1 MNHLGSSRRLAELT
15 AVSTRLVTTLK
26 LQSLVMPENPVIN
39 DILKETRK
47 QNTVAVNQTLQ
58 LLFNNEYLGLIAYVQ
73 CIVPLIYMAYIMV
86 ILEMPNRQFYLN
98 ESDLEH
104 REGLAQRFTVIAAFV
119 VLQMAILIGLHV
131 FVATRFGV
139 STLYQVAFV
148 LETHARLVQGK
159 IATWLLFAV
168 GFLLEHYGTGN
179 LSKIVVIYLFCFYSS
194 RCRLF
199 VSVRVDTRTR
209 TSMLIGHGKITSSRK
224 WHNACRPT
232 TTIQGRLHSVGQFLQ
247 YGDGICSVWFTARDR
262 KSVV

>member
-1 MNHLGSSRRLAELT
+1 MRSTNSLKMVVIVVTLNMMDMLLALHGMNRRSRVALANRAIQQKRQRQQRSSARCVYHNERRPTEIRSMAERKSRYSS
-15 AVSTRLVTTLK
+15 AA
-26 LQSLVMPENPVIN
+26 
-39 DILKETRK
+39 ETRK

-73 CIVPLIYMAYIMV
+73 CIMPLIYMAYIMV

-148 LETHARLVQGK
+148 LETHARLWGFCWNTTVSTFRFGSGGY
-159 IATWLLFAV
+159 TYTNLL
-168 GFLLEHYGTGN
+168 
-179 LSKIVVIYLFCFYSS
+179 
-194 RCRLF
+194 
-199 VSVRVDTRTR
+199 VD
-209 TSMLIGHGKITSSRK
+209 
-224 WHNACRPT
+224 RPW
-232 TTIQGRLHSVGQFLQ
+232 QDNQKV
-247 YGDGICSVWFTARDR
+247 A
-262 KSVV
+262 